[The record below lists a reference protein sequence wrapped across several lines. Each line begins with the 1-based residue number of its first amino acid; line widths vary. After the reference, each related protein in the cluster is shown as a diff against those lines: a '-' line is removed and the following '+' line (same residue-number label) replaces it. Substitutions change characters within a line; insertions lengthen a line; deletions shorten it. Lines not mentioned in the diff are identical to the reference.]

1 MTEFIRKSR
10 LKFSMKITPLDG
22 STVVPA
28 AAHLTLVYTNT
39 SGVHKTENIDLEN
52 NAGSWECEW
61 DTSDAGPGQ
70 VEWMAYCEGLVQAAT
85 QGAIHIKANNA
96 NLAV

>member
-1 MTEFIRKSR
+1 MTEFVRKSR
-10 LKFSMKITPLDG
+10 VKFSATFTPLDG
-22 STVVPA
+22 STIVPA

-39 SGVHKTENIDLEN
+39 SGALTTTNIDLAN

-70 VEWMAYCEGLVQAAT
+70 VEWMAYCEGLVQAAV
-85 QGAIHIKANNA
+85 QGSIHIKANKA

>member
-1 MTEFIRKSR
+1 MNQFVRKSR
-10 LKFSMKITPLDG
+10 IKFSMTITPLDG
-22 STVVPA
+22 ATVVPS

-39 SGVHKTENIDLEN
+39 SGALTTENIDLAN